1 VEITK
6 KFLRYVMQL
15 SINLPGSIA
24 VLVILF
30 ISVSPVNAL
39 AITISGGDTCIP
51 VGSSTDL
58 SIALSDIPQGLSG
71 LNITIAIS
79 DPDAATITNVTFP
92 AWADLHTTSLLP
104 ADQFWLRMVD
114 LQQKINPGD
123 MNVSVG
129 RISVLAKKGG
139 NSVITVTPIKVE
151 DDIGGRYIA
160 SPEQKPL
167 CTGNSMPGSSG
178 TPTQTSTSIIITPA
192 VTPSSTLTSIPQIPE
207 AQPSAP
213 LLTTQSSGSKVT
225 PASTDT
231 VSQSN
236 GTSVNTAHPPPAAPA
251 SPSLILPLISCVV
264 SIALLGLRKKTEKE

>member
-1 VEITK
+1 
-6 KFLRYVMQL
+6 MQL

-24 VLVILF
+24 ILLIF
-30 ISVSPVNAL
+30 IISVSPVNAL
-39 AITISGGDTCIP
+39 AFTIHGGDTCIP
-51 VGSSTDL
+51 VGSSTDISL
-58 SIALSDIPQGLSG
+58 ALSDLPQGLSG

-139 NSVITVTPIKVE
+139 NSIITVTPIKVE

-192 VTPSSTLTSIPQIPE
+192 VTPSSTPTSIPQIPE

-213 LLTTQSSGSKVT
+213 LLTTQRSGSEMT
-225 PASTDT
+225 PSFTET
-231 VSQSN
+231 VSLSN
-236 GTSVNTAHPPPAAPA
+236 MTPVSLANPPPAAPA
-251 SPSLILPLISCVV
+251 SLLLTLPIISCVV
-264 SIALLGLRKKTEKE
+264 TIALLGLRKEIKKE